1 MTNFGPV
8 WLIDTLVL
16 RILLLFRPIV
26 TNQLARSVSFKD
38 RLIHRNVRVIDCCYH
53 FLLVEGV
60 RRHLSLVATPSTA
73 RLSRGGWYQVTVS
86 LRHPSNL
93 SGILDNCDRG
103 SHGARAWRVTERDCS
118 SLWSPCAVRPVNSCR
133 ICSDAR
139 NIGLF
144 IMATITG
151 LPKCCHVIMII
162 KMYSTSIK
170 LDAQAC
176 YKI

>member
-60 RRHLSLVATPSTA
+60 QRHLSLVATPSTA
-73 RLSRGGWYQVTVS
+73 RAVTGRLVSGYSLPPPPFQPLRYPGQLWSWITWGSRGW
-86 LRHPSNL
+86 PSAIVL
-93 SGILDNCDRG
+93 L
-103 SHGARAWRVTERDCS
+103 V
-118 SLWSPCAVRPVNSCR
+118 LWSPCAVRPVNSCR

-144 IMATITG
+144 IRATISG
-151 LPKCCHVIMII
+151 LPKCRHVIMII
-162 KMYSTSIK
+162 
-170 LDAQAC
+170 
-176 YKI
+176 